1 MVQSYGIM
9 DATISITQTAEMC
22 EACYIGYQLPM
33 NDTDWGNSMNEF
45 VMDASTKLTPDE
57 IVWCVM
63 GTRTDQLVMDI
74 LENRGGKYDALY
86 TSHQKRNPSMS
97 A

>member
-1 MVQSYGIM
+1 MAQSYGIM

-86 TSHQKRNPSMS
+86 TSCPKRNPSMS